1 MLDGRGAP
9 PCRFPESMLPIANAD
24 VIYRALSDGGIL
36 FSTTGE
42 VYFGLN
48 SVGAQVWELLPPKC
62 QTLDELVDE
71 LALIHADVDPATIR
85 ADVVELLGELSR
97 HGLLVAR
104 VPSDHELTA
113 QHPHDPTERQAP
125 NAASDR

>member
-1 MLDGRGAP
+1 MP
-9 PCRFPESMLPIANAD
+9 SSHSPESMLPIANAD

-62 QTLDELVDE
+62 ETVEELVSE
-71 LALIHADVDPATIR
+71 LARVHADVSPATIR
-85 ADVVELLGELSR
+85 KDVDELLGELLR
-97 HGLLVAR
+97 HGLLISR
-104 VPSDHELTA
+104 VPARSDITGKTSQEA
-113 QHPHDPTERQAP
+113 SERQAP